1 MNFFQKMAKNT
12 ENMEDIE
19 TIKEN
24 QILFSKLINRL
35 DTNKAILTKYLE
47 RYEQIDMKE
56 KQSYIF
62 DLNEKLKIITKKL
75 NR

>member
-1 MNFFQKMAKNT
+1 MQ
-12 ENMEDIE
+12 DIE

-35 DTNKAILTKYLE
+35 NTNKAILTKYLE
-47 RYEQIDMKE
+47 RYEQINMEDK
-56 KQSYIF
+56 KSYIF

>member
-1 MNFFQKMAKNT
+1 
-12 ENMEDIE
+12 MEDIE

-24 QILFSKLINRL
+24 QKLFSNLINRL

-47 RYEQIDMKE
+47 RYERIDME
-56 KQSYIF
+56 DKQSYIF

-75 NR
+75 KR

>member
-1 MNFFQKMAKNT
+1 
-12 ENMEDIE
+12 MEDIE

-24 QILFSKLINRL
+24 QILFSKLISRL

-47 RYEQIDMKE
+47 RYEQINMEE

>member
-1 MNFFQKMAKNT
+1 
-12 ENMEDIE
+12 MEDIE

-24 QILFSKLINRL
+24 QKLFTNLINRL
-35 DTNKAILTKYLE
+35 ETNRAILTKYLE
-47 RYEQIDMKE
+47 RYQDIDME
-56 KQSYIF
+56 DKQSYVF